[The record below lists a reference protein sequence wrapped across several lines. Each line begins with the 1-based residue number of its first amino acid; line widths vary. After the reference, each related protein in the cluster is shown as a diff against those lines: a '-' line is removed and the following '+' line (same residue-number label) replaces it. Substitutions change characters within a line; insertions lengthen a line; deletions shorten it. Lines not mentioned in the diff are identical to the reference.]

1 MDRSKNS
8 KTVRWAQESSLREVH
23 VFSPDKDCSSMV
35 GKKCQEQLQ
44 AKSSSISP
52 STTDDNNDLPPGF
65 RPIIDVSRIPQ
76 IKWKCP
82 PSVVLNSGWR
92 MAAGEESTE
101 KDNQKQRE
109 LKKLE
114 AVYPRDS
121 HIPADPFVSSDVEN
135 ELGYDDSDT
144 PLVPLESEEDVE
156 NELGY
161 DDSDSTPLVPLESKE
176 DIAISTVP
184 PSNLGEAD
192 VATALATVMAIVKHN
207 EEPGNSII
215 DANFILRLANDPKML
230 KELTDSNNN
239 NPENASLT
247 MPAPPQ
253 ITATAQTSPP
263 PSLKRG
269 TKRAIPSGS
278 ERKSCSEQ
286 AWPSGGSV
294 SSSQPRVV
302 KKDVDYY
309 RNQVTKNDS
318 GKVNKQCKFYNTS
331 KGCRNGSRCRFQH
344 TSVWKM

>member
-1 MDRSKNS
+1 MLHS
-8 KTVRWAQESSLREVH
+8 
-23 VFSPDKDCSSMV
+23 
-35 GKKCQEQLQ
+35 
-44 AKSSSISP
+44 
-52 STTDDNNDLPPGF
+52 
-65 RPIIDVSRIPQ
+65 
-76 IKWKCP
+76 
-82 PSVVLNSGWR
+82 
-92 MAAGEESTE
+92 
-101 KDNQKQRE
+101 
-109 LKKLE
+109 
-114 AVYPRDS
+114 
-121 HIPADPFVSSDVEN
+121 PFVSSDVEN

-161 DDSDSTPLVPLESKE
+161 DDSDSTPLVPLESEE

-192 VATALATVMAIVKHN
+192 VSTAFATVMAIVKHN

-269 TKRAIPSGS
+269 TT
-278 ERKSCSEQ
+278 
-286 AWPSGGSV
+286 V
-294 SSSQPRVV
+294 SYTHLTLPT
-302 KKDVDYY
+302 
-309 RNQVTKNDS
+309 N
-318 GKVNKQCKFYNTS
+318 
-331 KGCRNGSRCRFQH
+331 
-344 TSVWKM
+344 